1 MKRAQTI
8 ALEMVS
14 ARVAAVARRERA
26 GSRGLAWVLLAA
38 EAGAAFAL
46 LSSDL
51 VPAAVVRTLQ
61 VFLRF

>member
-1 MKRAQTI
+1 MKRAQAVT
-8 ALEMVS
+8 LETAS
-14 ARVAAVARRERA
+14 ARVAALSRRERTS
-26 GSRGLAWVLLAA
+26 SRGLAWVLLAA

-51 VPAAVVRTLQ
+51 VPAVVIRTLQ

>member
-1 MKRAQTI
+1 MKRAQAI

-14 ARVAAVARRERA
+14 TRTAADLRRERT
-26 GSRGLAWVLLAA
+26 GTRGLAWILLAA

-51 VPAAVVRTLQ
+51 VPAVVLRTLQ